1 MSHHI
6 KHILN
11 WGLQQLVSESP
22 RLYEMWEKQTAPSRR
37 ERQSQREESKVR
49 QVYGVTYSE
58 FEYAQEGER
67 ARLLRLQGIDVYD
80 PR

>member
-6 KHILN
+6 KHIFN
-11 WGLQQLVSESP
+11 WGLQQLVTESP

-37 ERQSQREESKVR
+37 EKERQREESKVR
-49 QVYGVTYSE
+49 RAYGVTYSD

-67 ARLLRLQGIDVYD
+67 TRLLRLQGFDV
-80 PR
+80 